1 MADQVAA
8 YLSRLPPSKWQAALE
23 RAGIV
28 QEYLELE
35 RPSKHDAARFAE
47 RLGLQT
53 RMFYGVVR
61 AFKEAR
67 DGLPKLEPRADTGA
81 VDPRAIQAIEEA
93 IAELGP
99 GAGESA
105 VFALAERKCA
115 QVGAAMPS
123 ITVVRTRVGRRVAN
137 PDVASRIRREAD
149 LVLDASGLGVDI
161 LTPAGTIA
169 PAILCAL
176 IHLPSGALLGHT
188 AVAGKPSTAD
198 LVDTILIARGT
209 GDGSGVGRQ
218 LSLLVSSPI
227 QQLPTS
233 LLDQLSV
240 AGIEYDPLGSE
251 RLRGGLALVASLGLR
266 LGRIPLQPRRL
277 GPRSSRRMPLATLGQ
292 LRSIIDRLVEE
303 RNASLETKPPSGLN
317 NLLGPER
324 ARRLADLLDA
334 GGPG

>member
-28 QEYLELE
+28 QQYLALE
-35 RPSKHDAARFAE
+35 RPSKQDAARFAE

-61 AFKEAR
+61 AFKDAG
-67 DGLPKLEPRADTGA
+67 DGLPKVEHRADTDA
-81 VDPRAIQAIEEA
+81 VDQRAIQAIEEA
-93 IAELGP
+93 MAELGP

-105 VFALAERKCA
+105 VFSLAERKCE
-115 QVGAAMPS
+115 QVGATMPS

-137 PDVASRIRREAD
+137 PDVASRIRRDGD

-161 LTPAGTIA
+161 LTPAGGIA
-169 PAILCAL
+169 PAALCAL

-188 AVAGKPSTAD
+188 TVAGKPSMAD
-198 LVDTILIARGT
+198 LVDTILMARGT
-209 GDGSGVGRQ
+209 GDGASDGRR
-218 LSLLVSSPI
+218 LSLLVSSSI
-227 QQLPTS
+227 QQLPTT
-233 LLDQLSV
+233 LLSQLST

-251 RLRGGLALVASLGLR
+251 RLRGGLALAASLGLR

-277 GPRSSRRMPLATLGQ
+277 GSRSTRRMPLAALGQ
-292 LRSIIDRLVEE
+292 LRSIVDTLVEE
-303 RNASLETKPPSGLN
+303 RNAALDTNPPSGLN
-317 NLLGPER
+317 DLLGPEH
-324 ARRLADLLDA
+324 ARHLAGLVEL
-334 GGPG
+334 GRPG